1 MKMNFGSIEKQLLTF
16 CLVIVGAYG
25 IRFNLEPNT
34 HKCFKDEVQPH
45 QLIVLEVE
53 ASYAQAQ
60 QLDYVVSVLNAP
72 ESMKM
77 IIIL

>member
-1 MKMNFGSIEKQLLTF
+1 MNIGLIEKHFLAF
-16 CLVIVGAYG
+16 CLIIVGAYG

-34 HKCFKDEVQPH
+34 HKCFKDEVQAH

-60 QLDYVVSVLNAP
+60 QLDYIVSII
-72 ESMKM
+72 ECFMKF
-77 IIIL
+77 